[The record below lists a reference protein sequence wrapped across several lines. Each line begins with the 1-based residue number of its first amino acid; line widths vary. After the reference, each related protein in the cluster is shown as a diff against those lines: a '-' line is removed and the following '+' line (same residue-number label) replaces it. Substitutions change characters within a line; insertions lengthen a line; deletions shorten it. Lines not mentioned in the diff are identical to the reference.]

1 MGSVSY
7 GIAHLPQTRSDGVA
21 FGPPSHP
28 ALSML
33 GLLGLLFE
41 LALDGVAVLLRA
53 GAGGL
58 AFGLLG
64 PGLTL
69 RLGPLLGPLL
79 LVPDPADLR
88 RGCSP
93 CPRGGPDPLD
103 SAPPH
108 GT

>member
-69 RLGPLLGPLL
+69 RLGRLPGLLPLGHGLPGLG
-79 LVPDPADLR
+79 

-93 CPRGGPDPLD
+93 WRPGGLCPPGRG
-103 SAPPH
+103 PPE
-108 GT
+108 GV